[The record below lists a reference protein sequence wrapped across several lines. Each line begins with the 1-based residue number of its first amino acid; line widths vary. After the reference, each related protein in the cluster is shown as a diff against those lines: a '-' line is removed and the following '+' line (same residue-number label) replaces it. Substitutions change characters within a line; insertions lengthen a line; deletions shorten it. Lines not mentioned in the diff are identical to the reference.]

1 MAVLIVEPD
10 TGYATWLAGALTGL
24 ADRVVRTAG
33 PDEAMAALA
42 AEGRAVLGALV
53 GPSLSDDD
61 ALGVAGRLQ
70 AAAPDV
76 SVLLVRHQDS
86 GELLR
91 AALRVG
97 VRDVV
102 TAPRDEAAVRRA
114 AARALEVAR
123 ALRGRL
129 SGLPGGLAGEE
140 RAAGKVLTVFSAK
153 GGCGKTFLAC
163 NLAAALADGGAE
175 VALVDL
181 DLRFGDV
188 AVMLRLQPAHTV
200 QDAAGAPNLDAMAL
214 KSFLTRHRAGVW
226 ALVAP
231 TEPTAADAVDAGAV
245 TTILRLLREAFGFVV
260 VDTPAVLSDHVLAAL
275 DESDRIVMLA
285 SLDVPSVKNARLAM
299 QTLELLHHPRSRLH
313 LVVNRAD
320 ARVGLRLAD
329 IERVLGTP
337 VDATVPSSRL
347 VPLSVNKGSPI
358 LVEEPRSAVTQAI
371 RRMAAQLAGRP
382 TRTGRP
388 RPRRSLLARA

>member
-10 TGYATWLAGALTGL
+10 AGYATWLAGALTGL
-24 ADRVVRTAG
+24 TDRAVRTAG

-53 GPSLSDDD
+53 GPSLADDD
-61 ALGVAGRLQ
+61 ALGLAGRLQ

-76 SVLLVRHQDS
+76 AVLLVRHADS

-91 AALRVG
+91 AALQVG

-129 SGLPGGLAGEE
+129 AGVPGGPAAEE
-140 RAAGKVLTVFSAK
+140 PAGKVVTVFSAK
-153 GGCGKTFLAC
+153 GGCGKTFLAS
-163 NLAAALADGGAE
+163 NLAVALADGAAE

-181 DLRFGDV
+181 DLHFGDV

-200 QDAAGAPNLDAMAL
+200 RDAAAPNLDAMAL

-226 ALVAP
+226 ALLAP
-231 TEPTAADAVDAGAV
+231 TEPTAADAVEAGAV
-245 TTILRLLREAFGFVV
+245 TAILRLLREAFGYVV
-260 VDTPAVLSDHVLAAL
+260 VDTPAALSDQVLAAL
-275 DESDRIVMLA
+275 DESDRIVLLA
-285 SLDVPSVKNARLAM
+285 SLDLPSIKNARLAM
-299 QTLELLHHPRSRLH
+299 QTMELLHYPRSRLH

-320 ARVGLRLAD
+320 ARVGLRVAD
-329 IERVLGTP
+329 VERLLGTP
-337 VDATVPSSRL
+337 VDATVPSSRS
-347 VPLSVNKGSPI
+347 VPISVNKGSPI
-358 LVEEPRSAVTQAI
+358 LVEEPRGAVAQAI
-371 RRMAAQLAGRP
+371 RRLAAQLAGRP
-382 TRTGRP
+382 TRGGRP
-388 RPRRSLLARA
+388 RPRRSLLART